1 MDPVLFTSTEI
12 CAAALAAD
20 DPYGYAATFSVWV
33 PLEKAPAF
41 QLKLTFPMPEF
52 AMPFPSTQSLD
63 QYALLT
69 YAVTVTVPFTV
80 APLDG

>member
-1 MDPVLFTSTEI
+1 MQP
-12 CAAALAAD
+12 A
-20 DPYGYAATFSVWV
+20 SVCGCHW
-33 PLEKAPAF
+33 KKRQAF
-41 QLKLTFPMPEF
+41 HLKLTLPMPEL